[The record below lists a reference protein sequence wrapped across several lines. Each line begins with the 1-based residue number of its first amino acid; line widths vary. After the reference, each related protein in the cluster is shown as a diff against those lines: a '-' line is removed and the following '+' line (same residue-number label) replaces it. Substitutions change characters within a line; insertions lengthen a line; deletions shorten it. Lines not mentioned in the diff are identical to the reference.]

1 MNSKQ
6 KGKRGELEA
15 ARLLREYGYDTHRGV
30 QYKGGED
37 SPDVVGLPYCHLEI
51 KRVEKLNI
59 QEAVEQAKRDK
70 GPDELSVVMH
80 RKNNCEWLVTMPFT
94 DWIRIFREYEAGESM
109 KHGTDSID
117 ATGSVSCDDNNLRR

>member
-1 MNSKQ
+1 
-6 KGKRGELEA
+6 
-15 ARLLREYGYDTHRGV
+15 
-30 QYKGGED
+30 
-37 SPDVVGLPYCHLEI
+37 VGLPYCHLEI

-59 QEAVEQAKRDK
+59 HEAIEQAKRDK

-109 KHGTDSID
+109 
-117 ATGSVSCDDNNLRR
+117 RRV

>member
-15 ARLLREYGYDTHRGV
+15 ARLLREYGYDARRGV
-30 QYKGGED
+30 QYKGGKD

-59 QEAVEQAKRDK
+59 HEAIEQAKRDK

-109 KHGTDSID
+109 KD
-117 ATGSVSCDDNNLRR
+117 CDGFKNFMEEDNDGV

>member
-15 ARLLREYGYDTHRGV
+15 ARLLREYGYDARRGV

-59 QEAVEQAKRDK
+59 HEAIEQAKRDK

-109 KHGTDSID
+109 KD
-117 ATGSVSCDDNNLRR
+117 CDGFKNFMEEDNDGV